1 MQGVAAYT
9 WGFPIPEEIDAPG
22 RTTLSAHPQLFS
34 LGRPSMGSLTSVGF
48 SGSGA
53 TDVGRVRPDNQDA
66 FFLSEE
72 LGLALVSDGM
82 GGAPAG
88 DLASRIAIEQV
99 AVEIG
104 GGGRQRWSPW
114 DPDRVHSLLGDAI
127 ESAHMEIRRHGSV
140 HPEDA
145 GLGAT
150 VTVLLADAE
159 AGRYA
164 VGHIGDSRAY
174 LLRRGV
180 FTQLTRDDTLLQE
193 HVEDGRIPARAASR
207 HPFGHILSQ
216 VLGMSEGVSPQV
228 LEGALEA
235 GDQFFLCSDGV
246 TAVLNDRE
254 IGEMLVR
261 GRIWPPD
268 TVVRAFIEAVNER
281 GGPDNATAVLLRR
294 G

>member
-1 MQGVAAYT
+1 
-9 WGFPIPEEIDAPG
+9 
-22 RTTLSAHPQLFS
+22 
-34 LGRPSMGSLTSVGF
+34 MGSLTSVGF
-48 SGSGA
+48 SGGGA
-53 TDVGRVRPDNQDA
+53 TDVGCVRPDNQDA

-72 LGLALVSDGM
+72 LGLAVVSDGM

-88 DLASRIAIEQV
+88 DLASRLAVEQV
-99 AVEIG
+99 ALEIG
-104 GGGRQRWSPW
+104 GGGRQRWTPW
-114 DPDRVHSLLGDAI
+114 DVDAVYGMLSEAI
-127 ESAHMEIRRHGSV
+127 ESAHMEIRRHGSL

-159 AGRYA
+159 ARRYA
-164 VGHIGDSRAY
+164 VGHVGDSRAY
-174 LLRRGV
+174 MLRHGV

-193 HVEDGRIPARAASR
+193 HVEDGRIPARAALH

-216 VLGMSEGVSPQV
+216 VLGMSEGVRPQ
-228 LEGALEA
+228 LIEGPLEA

-246 TAVLNDRE
+246 TAVLDDRE

-261 GRIWPPD
+261 GRIWPPE
-268 TVVRAFIEAVNER
+268 TVVRAFIESVNER

-294 G
+294 A

>member
-1 MQGVAAYT
+1 MTRA
-9 WGFPIPEEIDAPG
+9 
-22 RTTLSAHPQLFS
+22 
-34 LGRPSMGSLTSVGF
+34 GF
-48 SGSGA
+48 SGGGA
-53 TDVGRVRPDNQDA
+53 TDVGRIRPSNQDA
-66 FFLSEE
+66 FFLSEG
-72 LGLALVSDGM
+72 LGLAVVSDGM

-88 DLASRIAIEQV
+88 DVASRLAVEQV
-99 AVEIG
+99 ALEVG
-104 GGGRQRWSPW
+104 SGGRERWSPW
-114 DPDRVHSLLGDAI
+114 DSASVLALLGDAI
-127 ESAHMEIRRHGSV
+127 ETAHMEIRRHGLA
-140 HPEDA
+140 HPADA

-159 AGRYA
+159 ARRFA
-164 VGHIGDSRAY
+164 VGHVGDSRAY

-180 FTQLTRDDTLLQE
+180 FSQLTRDHTLLQE
-193 HVEDGRIPARAASR
+193 HVDEGRIPPRAAAR

-216 VLGMSEGVSPQV
+216 VLGMSEGVAPQL

-261 GRIWPPD
+261 GRIWPPA
-268 TVVRAFIEAVNER
+268 TVVRAFVEAVNER
-281 GGPDNATAVLLRR
+281 GGPDNSTAVLLRR